1 MATETHE
8 AATSVCLNDHGGA
21 VGMPQL
27 CGEWMGNQ
35 VFWLVVT
42 LVVIFFVLSKIA
54 LPRIASV
61 LAERAGTITND
72 LAAAEDLKQKAV
84 EAEEA
89 YNKALADARVE
100 AARIVAEAKAEHQAQ
115 GAEHRRR
122 PPGPGAE
129 AVLRAA
135 GSASGPAPCASWR
148 VPRRPSVSTRVCVP
162 SLRSVSVGSARFR
175 SRSTC
180 VATASSSPTRPATA
194 WLSSRASSRVAAGS
208 ASGAATTRSSTSS
221 APSSVRPSKPR
232 AC

>member
-100 AARIVAEAKAEHQAQ
+100 AARIVAEAKAEIQ
-115 GAEHRRR
+115 GELDAEIAKADAEIAKADTEIAAKAAESTKAIDEIRA
-122 PPGPGAE
+122 GALD
-129 AVLRAA
+129 AVKD
-135 GSASGPAPCASWR
+135 
-148 VPRRPSVSTRVCVP
+148 
-162 SLRSVSVGSARFR
+162 
-175 SRSTC
+175 
-180 VATASSSPTRPATA
+180 VAKDTAEEI
-194 WLSSRASSRVAAGS
+194 VAAMGGKVDAKSITS
-208 ASGAATTRSSTSS
+208 AVTARMKG
-221 APSSVRPSKPR
+221 
-232 AC
+232 